1 MALPSG
7 GFLRNNRAVFSAAT
21 PFLKNSRLGL
31 AAGLGVAVILQSC
44 SGFIDPYTTQ
54 VILFAAINVILAV
67 SLNLVMGE
75 TGQFSLCHAA
85 FMAVGAYSSALLT
98 GKALPA
104 LFPHLSWTGTSLA
117 SQLTFLPVLVIG
129 GAMAALV
136 GLIVGGPSLRLRGDY
151 LAMVTLGFGE
161 IIRVLLQNAN
171 VVGGAR
177 GMEGILPA
185 TNLFWA
191 IGSAVLTLYT
201 MIALVRSTYGRGFQ
215 AVRDD
220 EIAAAA
226 MGIDTTRVKVTAFVI
241 GAFFAGVAG
250 GLYAHAVEFISPEGF
265 NFLRSFEIIVMV
277 ILGGL
282 GRPVGVAIAAIL
294 ITLLNEWLRD
304 LSEYRMVVY
313 ALIIIL
319 FMIFRPTES
328 ILPFLRRV
336 APWGKKPSSA

>member
-1 MALPSG
+1 M
-7 GFLRNNRAVFSAAT
+7 FSAAT
-21 PFLKNSRLGL
+21 PILKNPRLGL
-31 AAGLGVAVILQSC
+31 AAGLGVAVLLQTC

-85 FMAVGAYSSALLT
+85 FMAVGAYTSALLT
-98 GKALPA
+98 GKVLPA
-104 LFPHLSWTGTSLA
+104 LLPHFSWTGISLA
-117 SQLTFLPVLVIG
+117 SQLTFLPVLVVG
-129 GAMAALV
+129 GAVAALV
-136 GLIVGGPSLRLRGDY
+136 GLIVGGPSLRLKGDY

-161 IIRVLLQNAN
+161 IIRVLLQNTN
-171 VVGGAR
+171 SVGGAR

-226 MGIDTTRVKVTAFVI
+226 MGIDTTRFKVTAFVI

-304 LSEYRMVVY
+304 LSQYRMVVY

-328 ILPFLRRV
+328 ILPCLRRI
-336 APWGKKPSSA
+336 APWGKKPPSA

>member
-21 PFLKNSRLGL
+21 PFLKNARLGL

-328 ILPFLRRV
+328 ILPFLRRI
-336 APWGKKPSSA
+336 APWGKKPPSA

>member
-1 MALPSG
+1 MFRSYHD
-7 GFLRNNRAVFSAAT
+7 RI
-21 PFLKNSRLGL
+21 KNPRLAL
-31 AAGLGVAVILQSC
+31 AAGIALALLLQLC
-44 SGFIDPYTTQ
+44 GGWIDPYTTQ

-85 FMAVGAYSSALLT
+85 FMGVGAYTSALLT

-104 LFPHLSWTGTSLA
+104 LMPHLAWTGASWA
-117 SQLTFLPVLVIG
+117 SQLTFLPVLIIAG
-129 GAMAALV
+129 LIAAFA

-161 IIRVLLQNAN
+161 IIRVLLQNTNA
-171 VVGGAR
+171 VGGAR

-191 IGSAVLTLYT
+191 IGFAAVTLYS

-220 EIAAAA
+220 EIAAEA
-226 MGIDTTRVKVTAFVI
+226 MGINTTRFKVTAFVI

-250 GLYAHAVEFISPEGF
+250 ALYAHAVEFISPEGF

-282 GRPVGVAIAAIL
+282 GRPVGVAVAAIL

-304 LSEYRMVVY
+304 LSQYRMVVY

-328 ILPFLRRV
+328 LGSFFRGFLPSLPRR
-336 APWGKKPSSA
+336 GTRTETKPDKAS

>member
-1 MALPSG
+1 M
-7 GFLRNNRAVFSAAT
+7 
-21 PFLKNSRLGL
+21 GL
-31 AAGLGVAVILQSC
+31 AFAAVLQLC
-44 SGFIDPYTTQ
+44 GGWIDPYTTQ
-54 VILFAAINVILAV
+54 VIIFAAINVILAV

-85 FMAVGAYSSALLT
+85 FMAVGAYTSALIT
-98 GKALPA
+98 DNAFPA
-104 LFPHLSWTGTSLA
+104 LFPNLAWTGASLP
-117 SQLTFLPVLVIG
+117 SQLTFLPVLLAG
-129 GAMAALV
+129 GVVAAV
-136 GLIVGGPSLRLRGDY
+136 TGLIVGGPSLRLHGDY

-161 IIRVLLQNAN
+161 IIRVLLQNTNA
-171 VVGGAR
+171 VGGAR
-177 GMEGILPA
+177 GMEGILPV
-185 TNLFWA
+185 TNLFWV
-191 IGSAVLTLYT
+191 IGTVTVTLYT
-201 MIALVRSTYGRGFQ
+201 MLALVRSTYGRGFH

-226 MGIDTTRVKVTAFVI
+226 MGIDTTRFKVTAFVV

-250 GLYAHAVEFISPEGF
+250 ALYAHAVEFINPEGF

-282 GRPVGVAIAAIL
+282 GRPVGVAVAAIL

-304 LSEYRMVVY
+304 LSQYRMVVY

-319 FMIFRPTES
+319 FMIFRPTQS

-336 APWGKKPSSA
+336 SPWGRKEASA

>member
-1 MALPSG
+1 
-7 GFLRNNRAVFSAAT
+7 VFRSYTARI
-21 PFLKNSRLGL
+21 KNPRLAL
-31 AAGLGVAVILQSC
+31 AAGLAVAALLQAGNSW
-44 SGFIDPYTTQ
+44 IDPYTTQ
-54 VILFAAINVILAV
+54 VIIFAAINVILAV

-85 FMAVGAYSSALLT
+85 FMAVGAYASALLT

-104 LFPHLSWTGTSLA
+104 LLPHLSWTGTSWV
-117 SQLTFLPVLVIG
+117 SQLFFLPVLIG
-129 GAMAALV
+129 AGIVAAV
-136 GLIVGGPSLRLRGDY
+136 AGLIVGGPSLRLRGDY

-161 IIRVLLQNAN
+161 IIRVLLQNTNA
-171 VVGGAR
+171 VGGAR

-191 IGSAVLTLYT
+191 IGFAVVTLYT

-226 MGIDTTRVKVTAFVI
+226 MGIDTTHFKVTAFVI

-250 GLYAHAVEFISPEGF
+250 ALYAHAVEFISPEGF

-282 GRPVGVAIAAIL
+282 GRPVGVAVAAIL

-304 LSEYRMVVY
+304 LSQYRMVVY

-319 FMIFRPTES
+319 FMILRPMETLVPYFRRL
-328 ILPFLRRV
+328 LP
-336 APWGKKPSSA
+336 GGSKSPSTS